1 MILSQVFFILLSMNY
16 FNQLYWT
23 VFSRFKGRF
32 KQKVNTIALYYVS
45 VVEIALILLLGVFFI
60 KFLDQMKFVVMS
72 GSNAWLLFVMTA
84 VFIHFKNWV
93 SYSGRKRR
101 VLNAKL
107 SNKKGL
113 EYSLF
118 ILIVLPIGIIGL
130 SLLMLKAL

>member
-1 MILSQVFFILLSMNY
+1 MNY
-16 FNQLYWT
+16 FNQLYRT

-32 KQKVNTIALYYVS
+32 KQKANTIALYYVS

-60 KFLDQMKFVVMS
+60 KFLDQMKVVVMS

-84 VFIHFKNWV
+84 VFIHFKNLV

>member
-1 MILSQVFFILLSMNY
+1 MIQSQVFFILLSMNY
-16 FNQLYWT
+16 FNQLYRT
-23 VFSRFKGRF
+23 VFNRFKGRF
-32 KQKVNTIALYYVS
+32 KQKANTIALYYVS
-45 VVEIALILLLGVFFI
+45 VVEIALLLLLGVFFI
-60 KFLDQMKFVVMS
+60 KFLDQMKVVVMS

>member
-1 MILSQVFFILLSMNY
+1 MIQSQVFFILLSMNY
-16 FNQLYWT
+16 FNQLYRT
-23 VFSRFKGRF
+23 VFNRFKGRY
-32 KQKVNTIALYYVS
+32 KQKANTVALYYVS

-60 KFLDQMKFVVMS
+60 KFLDQMKVVVMS

>member
-1 MILSQVFFILLSMNY
+1 MIQSQVFFILLSMNY
-16 FNQLYWT
+16 FNQLYRT
-23 VFSRFKGRF
+23 VFNRFKGRF
-32 KQKVNTIALYYVS
+32 KQKSNTIALYYVS
-45 VVEIALILLLGVFFI
+45 VVEIALTLLLGVFFI
-60 KFLDQMKFVVMS
+60 KFLDQMKVVVMS

>member
-16 FNQLYWT
+16 FNQLYGT

-32 KQKVNTIALYYVS
+32 KQKANTIALHYVS

-113 EYSLF
+113 EYSLL

-130 SLLMLKAL
+130 ALLMLQAL

>member
-1 MILSQVFFILLSMNY
+1 MNY
-16 FNQLYWT
+16 FNQLYRT
-23 VFSRFKGRF
+23 VSNRFKGRF
-32 KQKVNTIALYYVS
+32 KQKSNTIALYYVS
-45 VVEIALILLLGVFFI
+45 VVEIALTLLLGVFFI
-60 KFLDQMKFVVMS
+60 KFLDQMKVVVMS

>member
-1 MILSQVFFILLSMNY
+1 VIQSQVFFILLSMNY
-16 FNQLYWT
+16 FNQLYRT
-23 VFSRFKGRF
+23 VFNRFKGRF
-32 KQKVNTIALYYVS
+32 KQKANTIALYYVS

-60 KFLDQMKFVVMS
+60 KFLDQMKVVVMS

>member
-1 MILSQVFFILLSMNY
+1 MIQSQVFFILLSMNY
-16 FNQLYWT
+16 FNQLYRT
-23 VFSRFKGRF
+23 VFNRFKGRF
-32 KQKVNTIALYYVS
+32 KQKANTIALYYVS

-60 KFLDQMKFVVMS
+60 KFLDQMKVVVMS

>member
-1 MILSQVFFILLSMNY
+1 MNY
-16 FNQLYWT
+16 FNQLYRT
-23 VFSRFKGRF
+23 VFNRFKGRY
-32 KQKVNTIALYYVS
+32 KQKANTVALYYVS

-60 KFLDQMKFVVMS
+60 KFLDQMKVVVMS